1 MVKTAIDIPD
11 RQYEAIE
18 SLAQS
23 LGVSEEELIRRAVAE
38 FLLHAQ
44 YIRTPL
50 RDGSGVERFLA
61 RAEEISKK
69 HRLPEGYR
77 FNRDELYGEYNA
89 RLQE

>member
-1 MVKTAIDIPD
+1 MVKKSIDIP
-11 RQYEAIE
+11 EAQDE
-18 SLAQS
+18 ALMTLAQN
-23 LGVSEEELIRRAVAE
+23 LGVSEEELIRQALAE

-44 YIRTPL
+44 YIKPPL
-50 RDGSGVERFLA
+50 RDGSGVERFIA

-89 RLQE
+89 RL